1 IAQASCAIA
10 CIRQSRRLT
19 CVSSCAI
26 TIQRH
31 SIDQWSA
38 SFGNNTSDRINPQV
52 IGMEIR
58 SVLKILTRRRR
69 RNLVASVR
77 ASMIHELSVTR
88 CARRVNNQTLVVPT
102 VKRAITANKPAS
114 QASDSATFQ
123 SNLFQKGAT
132 GFGVT
137 SNRGET
143 GFEAGNSAPMSN
155 GRRSASRRA
164 SGSGARSSASAATL
178 ALEPTRSE
186 EHTSELQSLT
196 NLV

>member
-1 IAQASCAIA
+1 
-10 CIRQSRRLT
+10 
-19 CVSSCAI
+19 
-26 TIQRH
+26 
-31 SIDQWSA
+31 
-38 SFGNNTSDRINPQV
+38 
-52 IGMEIR
+52 
-58 SVLKILTRRRR
+58 
-69 RNLVASVR
+69 

-102 VKRAITANKPAS
+102 VRRAITANKPAS

-143 GFEAGNSAPMSN
+143 GFEAGNSAPMSK

-164 SGSGARSSASAATL
+164 SGSGSRSSASAATL
-178 ALEPTRSE
+178 ALEPT
-186 EHTSELQSLT
+186 TSRAPSSTEAIVASDGSADIRQDGNATVRIGSASRLAMATL
-196 NLV
+196 